1 MIQPGNVPLRAF
13 RNAPF
18 VQPITVANY
27 DFSAATFAAQVR
39 AYKDAPGAALI
50 TLGNALAGSQGISC
64 SYVAP
69 TSTIILEIDEA
80 TIDALLPYPAN
91 GVKQGA
97 DVELYWD
104 FIVTGGGLIKSRLL
118 QGTFTIEP
126 GVTV

>member
-1 MIQPGNVPLRAF
+1 MIIPGNAPLRVY
-13 RNAPF
+13 RNTPF
-18 VQPITVANY
+18 VQVITVANY

-39 AYKDAPGAALI
+39 AYRDAAGSALI
-50 TLGNALAGSQGISC
+50 TLGNATAGSQGISC
-64 SYVAP
+64 TYSAP
-69 TSTIILEIDEA
+69 TSTITLQIDEA

-97 DVELYWD
+97 DVVLYWD
-104 FIVTGGGLIKSRLL
+104 FHVTGGGLIKTRLL

>member
-1 MIQPGNVPLRAF
+1 MIIPGNAPLRVY
-13 RNAPF
+13 RNTAF
-18 VQPITVANY
+18 VQIVTVQNY
-27 DFSAATFAAQVR
+27 DFSAATFASQVR
-39 AYKDAPGAALI
+39 AYRDAAGAALI
-50 TLGNALAGSQGISC
+50 TLGNATVGTQGISC
-64 SYVAP
+64 TYSAP
-69 TSTIILEIDEA
+69 VSTIIIQYDEA

-104 FIVTGGGLIKSRLL
+104 FHVTGGGLIKTRLL